1 MRMKRKGYKLSDQ
14 LHGHAQFQRF
24 LTIPCSRSLTGDH
37 AGDFRSD
44 VRRGNKP
51 LPKIEYDIQKRQNK
65 ECWGHRRIGRHEFVA
80 RRWYC
85 KGIRGSAACGLDK
98 RRCSAPQIFYASP
111 VIDRVLV
118 NARSVDPCGTT
129 PSIFS
134 AVKAAPGRCP
144 NPRSDSIA
152 TTSSSNRVTVSFNR
166 S

>member
-1 MRMKRKGYKLSDQ
+1 MKRKGYKLSDQ
-14 LHGHAQFQRF
+14 LPRRARI
-24 LTIPCSRSLTGDH
+24 LTLRSIPCSRSLTGDH

-51 LPKIEYDIQKRQNK
+51 LPKIEYDIQKWQNK
-65 ECWGHRRIGRHEFVA
+65 ERWGHRKIGRHEFVA
-80 RRWYC
+80 RRL
-85 KGIRGSAACGLDK
+85 GRDNGGQPHGGLDK